1 MTSPATVATDLGRP
15 TRALPLTHLLRLSVY
30 WLGLI
35 AVVQGI
41 GVILQERIK
50 ELVPD
55 PTIQYTTLGIIQ
67 GAGVIIAVLVQP
79 IAGSLSDYTISRFGR
94 RKPYIF

>member
-1 MTSPATVATDLGRP
+1 MTSPATVATDRAGRLGCCRS
-15 TRALPLTHLLRLSVY
+15 AQLLRLSVY

-55 PTIQYTTLGIIQ
+55 PTIQYTTSWHH
-67 GAGVIIAVLVQP
+67 P
-79 IAGSLSDYTISRFGR
+79 GR
-94 RKPYIF
+94 RR